1 MGTVR
6 GNINGNIV
14 LEIHNST
21 SKIQGLDKSQRSIL
35 SGVLACKVP
44 GYYFMQ
50 RYRNGSW
57 DGTQRF
63 YNALTSELPTGIVP
77 LAINWLEENGLDYR
91 IDDQR
96 TNRDLEFQDVS
107 AELNGKTLRDDQKQ
121 VVSQVE
127 NSHVGKHDW
136 KFQRGI
142 INMATNGGKTVVAEA
157 LIQNLLP
164 KLKKTKRVILFCTG
178 SLEIYNQAVK
188 SLTQDLGFAVGRIQG
203 STWNLRPVTVAM
215 IPTLNSRIKRADHLY
230 TKLQEVCAGFI
241 VDECLSKNSQVLLPG
256 GITKTIE
263 EVCNDDSITEVI
275 SYNHELNIFEP
286 KRILRKIVTP
296 GREQFWK
303 VYFENPVTKKEGFLV
318 CTKNHKIW
326 SSAQGYVPLEQ
337 LNVGDTVK
345 IHTGEK
351 RQVNRIV
358 DGKYYCERCGRVFE
372 TPAAYG
378 GHNGVCGVPE
388 ETRKKNDEKRLATW
402 LKNHPDRKVNIPEA
416 ARKEASRRMKEYN
429 ALPEVKERSSIRCK
443 TLLKTPEI
451 RKKRGESV
459 RKYLATHP
467 EAREKQL
474 KRFKNAPL
482 YNREHITRL
491 EQFVIDLE
499 IPGLDYTGD
508 GSYWVTFQ
516 EGRYKNPDFVY
527 NNGVDKKVVEVGDI
541 EYWHNEKEI
550 QETIES
556 YQKIGYQCLYLT
568 SKEIWETPEIAVGKI
583 EKFLFNH
590 NVKITKISKAIGLI
604 PEFKYNLEVE
614 DNHNYIANDLLVSN
628 CHHSSSSTWY
638 NTLMTL
644 DNAFVRI
651 GLSGTVADIT
661 KCKADKKLNAMR
673 LNAISGAILA
683 KVSNQQLITSQ
694 VSAKPLCYFATI
706 DKPKLD
712 KVTYGVSSGVLGDLN
727 YKDSYKLG
735 IVNNNYRNWVV
746 ANICNSEVKAT
757 KAQCLVLIE
766 FIEHGVNLLQMFE
779 EFFPELNV
787 VFLNGALAA
796 EDRLRGLEMLKQG
809 IADVVIATSIL
820 DEGVDVPSINALV
833 YARAGKSDRKLLQGI
848 GRGLRK
854 KADGSTVRVY
864 DFIDDTCKYLLI
876 HSLERFKVLKG
887 EDFSIKTLKLEDI
900 NCGETEFQKLFESGD
915 MKVVDIPDTLSVSE

>member
-286 KRILRKIVTP
+286 KQILRKIVTP

-326 SSAQGYVPLEQ
+326 SGSQGYVPLEQ
-337 LNVGDTVK
+337 LNVGDVVK

-351 RQVNRIV
+351 RQ
-358 DGKYYCERCGRVFE
+358 
-372 TPAAYG
+372 
-378 GHNGVCGVPE
+378 
-388 ETRKKNDEKRLATW
+388 
-402 LKNHPDRKVNIPEA
+402 
-416 ARKEASRRMKEYN
+416 
-429 ALPEVKERSSIRCK
+429 
-443 TLLKTPEI
+443 
-451 RKKRGESV
+451 
-459 RKYLATHP
+459 
-467 EAREKQL
+467 
-474 KRFKNAPL
+474 
-482 YNREHITRL
+482 
-491 EQFVIDLE
+491 
-499 IPGLDYTGD
+499 
-508 GSYWVTFQ
+508 
-516 EGRYKNPDFVY
+516 
-527 NNGVDKKVVEVGDI
+527 
-541 EYWHNEKEI
+541 
-550 QETIES
+550 
-556 YQKIGYQCLYLT
+556 T
-568 SKEIWETPEIAVGKI
+568 S
-583 EKFLFNH
+583 H
-590 NVKITKISKAIGLI
+590 NVKITKISKAIGLV
-604 PEFKYNLEVE
+604 PEFKYNLEIE

-628 CHHSSSSTWY
+628 CHHGSSSTWY

-712 KVTYGVSSGVLGDLN
+712 KITYGVSSGVLGDLN

-864 DFIDDTCKYLLI
+864 DFIDDTCKYLLT

-887 EDFSIKTLKLEDI
+887 EDFSIKTLKLEDV
-900 NCGETEFQKLFESGD
+900 NCGEAEFQKLFESGD

>member
-1 MGTVR
+1 MGIVR

-21 SKIQGLDKSQRSIL
+21 SSIKGLDKSQRSIL

-127 NSHVGKHDW
+127 NSYVGKHTW

-241 VDECLSKNSQVLLPG
+241 VDECLSKNSQILLPG

-263 EVCNDDSITEVI
+263 DVCNDDSITEVI

-296 GREQFWK
+296 GKEQFWK

-326 SSAQGYVPLEQ
+326 SASQGYVPLEQ
-337 LNVGDTVK
+337 LNVGEMVK
-345 IHTGEK
+345 IHTGETI
-351 RQVNRIV
+351 Q
-358 DGKYYCERCGRVFE
+358 
-372 TPAAYG
+372 PQ
-378 GHNGVCGVPE
+378 P
-388 ETRKKNDEKRLATW
+388 
-402 LKNHPDRKVNIPEA
+402 
-416 ARKEASRRMKEYN
+416 SR
-429 ALPEVKERSSIRCK
+429 
-443 TLLKTPEI
+443 
-451 RKKRGESV
+451 
-459 RKYLATHP
+459 
-467 EAREKQL
+467 
-474 KRFKNAPL
+474 
-482 YNREHITRL
+482 
-491 EQFVIDLE
+491 
-499 IPGLDYTGD
+499 
-508 GSYWVTFQ
+508 
-516 EGRYKNPDFVY
+516 
-527 NNGVDKKVVEVGDI
+527 
-541 EYWHNEKEI
+541 
-550 QETIES
+550 
-556 YQKIGYQCLYLT
+556 
-568 SKEIWETPEIAVGKI
+568 
-583 EKFLFNH
+583 
-590 NVKITKISKAIGLI
+590 NVKITKISKAIGLV

-628 CHHSSSSTWY
+628 CHHGSSSTWY

-644 DNAFVRI
+644 GNAFVRI

-712 KVTYGVSSGVLGDLN
+712 KITYGVSSGVLGDLN

-864 DFIDDTCKYLLI
+864 DFIDDTCKYLLT

-887 EDFSIKTLKLEDI
+887 EDFSIKTLKLEDV

-915 MKVVDIPDTLSVSE
+915 MKVVDIPNTLSVSE